1 MKQLSENTINNIK
14 SVFNNGFILIMVLHL
29 SKRALDLLPDNW
41 LFFMTSDAMENFMAV
56 CVAYLLYFYVFRLP
70 SLWQKAGYMLFS
82 GIVLLGLAILKD
94 YRTDEIIFF
103 NDTFGYF
110 TGFLGRTLLFYLLL
124 YFINK
129 LDDINNYKK
138 LRDELNTAKA
148 QLLGNQMHPHF
159 LYNAFNSLY
168 SLSLK
173 NSEDVSEYILKL
185 SGMMRYLTDDA
196 GLDKVPIGKELDF
209 IEKYIA
215 IEKLRFG
222 EDSDIEF
229 KGNQIVM
236 ADRFIEPFL
245 LIPLVEN
252 AFKHG
257 FYTNSKDA
265 FVSIQCN
272 FEGNELLFSVKN
284 NIAQKQHFQ
293 ENKRTG
299 KGLENLKQ
307 RLNLLYKDNADLNLR
322 NDSGSYTALLKITL
336 E

>member
-1 MKQLSENTINNIK
+1 MRQLSETTINNLK
-14 SVFNNGFILIMVLHL
+14 SVFNFGFILVIALYL
-29 SKRALDLLPDNW
+29 SKRAFDLLPDNR
-41 LFFMTSDAMENFMAV
+41 LFFITSDAMENFIAI
-56 CVAYLLYFYVFRLP
+56 CIAYLLYFYVFLLDF
-70 SLWQKAGYMLFS
+70 LWKKVGYVLLS
-82 GIVLLGLAILKD
+82 GLVLLGLALLKD
-94 YRTDEIIFF
+94 FRTDDVIFF

-129 LDDINNYKK
+129 LDDLKNYKK

-148 QLLGNQMHPHF
+148 QLLRNQMHPHF

-173 NSEDVSEYILKL
+173 KSEDVSAYILIL

-196 GLDKVPIGKELDF
+196 ELGKVPISKELDF

-222 EDSDIEF
+222 IDSAIGF
-229 KGNQIVM
+229 NGNNAM
-236 ADRFIEPFL
+236 MNDRFIEPFL

-265 FVSIQCN
+265 FVCIQFN
-272 FEGNELLFSVKN
+272 LEGNELLFSVKN
-284 NIAQKQHFQ
+284 SVSQKQHFQ
-293 ENKRTG
+293 ENNRKG
-299 KGLENLKQ
+299 KGLNNLKQ
-307 RLNLLYKDNADLNLR
+307 RLDLLYKGNASLALR
-322 NDSGSYTALLKITL
+322 SDSDSYTAKLKIPL
-336 E
+336 Y